1 MPRNS
6 WRGRLGIGTE
16 VLAVLLVDRPALL
29 VGGCARLLAD
39 IVPAVPFEEPLADG
53 GPQVVVGDG
62 YGCPST
68 APGTPVFV
76 E

>member
-1 MPRNS
+1 VVAARAD
-6 WRGRLGIGTE
+6 RLG
-16 VLAVLLVDRPALL
+16 LAALVEQPCEHG
-29 VGGCARLLAD
+29 V
-39 IVPAVPFEEPLADG
+39 G